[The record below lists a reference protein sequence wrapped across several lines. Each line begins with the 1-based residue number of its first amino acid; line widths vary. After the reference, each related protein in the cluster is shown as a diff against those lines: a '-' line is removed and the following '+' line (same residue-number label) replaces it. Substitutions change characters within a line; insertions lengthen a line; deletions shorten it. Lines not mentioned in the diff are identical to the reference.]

1 MAGSDPKEANMII
14 GIAVT
19 LFILLLGLFTVGVS
33 VSFMAKPTEVKLA
46 FIRPL
51 SVATTYASIVG
62 VVCGLAL
69 TLTRISWELEGSA
82 GAMNKSMLLG
92 GISEALV
99 PSIIGFALLTVAW
112 IAVSFGMRKHI

>member
-1 MAGSDPKEANMII
+1 MIV

-19 LFILLLGLFTVGVS
+19 ILLLGLFTVGVS
-33 VSFMAKPTEVKLA
+33 VSFLVKPTEVKLA

-51 SVATTYASIVG
+51 SIATTYASIVG

-69 TLTRISWELEGSA
+69 TLTRISWELEG
-82 GAMNKSMLLG
+82 GPGVMNKALLLG
-92 GISEALV
+92 GISESLV

>member
-1 MAGSDPKEANMII
+1 MIV

-19 LFILLLGLFTVGVS
+19 LFILSLGLFTVGVS
-33 VSFMAKPTEVKLA
+33 VSFLVKPSEVKLA

-62 VVCGLAL
+62 VVSGLAL
-69 TLTRISWELEGSA
+69 TLTRISWELEGSP
-82 GAMNKSMLLG
+82 GALDKALLLG
-92 GISEALV
+92 GISESLV